1 MANYTKCIAG
11 VGNVEMSDAQHA
23 ARVAEE
29 SEWESKK
36 SERAFGALRSE
47 RNNKLAETD
56 YFALSDVTMSD
67 EMALYR
73 DQLRKLP
80 NGLNDETVLNFTW
93 PTKP

>member
-1 MANYTKCIAG
+1 MPNYFKNVDG
-11 VGNVEMSDAQHA
+11 VNIEMSDAEHT

-36 SERAFGALRSE
+36 SEQAFQALRNE

-67 EMALYR
+67 EMSQYR
-73 DQLRKLP
+73 ADLRSLP
-80 NGLNDETVLNFTW
+80 NGLNNETVLQSITW